1 MAEYYDFVLGLIP
14 LTMGGTAALLGLL
27 GVGFSL
33 AVPAGA
39 FVALPLLGHAMFVR
53 APGVQ
58 SPRDPSTEPQPG
70 TQHSQ
75 RRQPNTA
82 D

>member
-14 LTMGGTAALLGLL
+14 LAMGGTAALLGLL

-58 SPRDPSTEPQPG
+58 SPSEPATG
-70 TQHSQ
+70 SESRRHHSHSG
-75 RRQPNTA
+75 PANSA